1 MRPPAWGVRHGWIFF
16 LCIAGLCAALCLAEP
31 VGAQETVTIIQA
43 RSALEE
49 ARSDRAVRALAASEL
64 DAAEQALERATA
76 ASDASRPASEV
87 GHLAYL
93 AQRRAAI
100 ARMQARQRR
109 ATRALDALSATHSL
123 IQEARALE
131 AAAAEQRVLDLA
143 AGLKRFEVQADRH
156 GVLLMPRRPWFETD
170 LRPARHAVRAMAE
183 AARLLDRLPDRQVV
197 VVGYAAR
204 RDAFPDRGGVQVAR
218 MAAAPADHDPGSD
231 TSSDLPG
238 GVADGDDVG
247 CARADVVRAF
257 LISNGVDP
265 RRIVTSCVV
274 PDAVAEPSS
283 GSVKRPSAG
292 ETVIA
297 ILSKNRLAG
306 SPLIARGIGQ
316 AVDPDPG
323 AP

>member
-1 MRPPAWGVRHGWIFF
+1 MRPPARPPLGRILVLCFAGV
-16 LCIAGLCAALCLAEP
+16 CATLCLAEP
-31 VGAQETVTIIQA
+31 ALAQETITIIQA
-43 RSALEE
+43 RSALED

-64 DAAEQALERATA
+64 DAAEQALEQAIA
-76 ASDASRPASEV
+76 ASDASRPAGEV

-93 AQRRAAI
+93 AERRAAI

-131 AAAAEQRVLDLA
+131 AAAADQRTRELA
-143 AGLKRFEVQADRH
+143 AGLKRFEVQADQH

-170 LRPARHAVRAMAE
+170 LRPARHAVRAMVE

-204 RDAFPDRGGVQVAR
+204 RGASPERGRDQVAR
-218 MAAAPADHDPGSD
+218 RAAAPVDHDPGSD
-231 TSSDLPG
+231 ISSG
-238 GVADGDDVG
+238 AADGDDVG

-274 PDAVAEPSS
+274 PDAMAEPSS
-283 GSVKRPSAG
+283 GSVKRPLAG
-292 ETVIA
+292 ETSIA
-297 ILSKNRLAG
+297 ILSRNRLAG
-306 SPLIARGIGQ
+306 SPLIARGMGQ
-316 AVDPDPG
+316 AVDPGPG